1 MVLGNEITGLLA
13 MRAGEGGRLT
23 NMINLLFLNYALAVQ
38 TRSIDLLDTT
48 YETRGMKSVRRVSHC
63 DGQDFPI
70 GRDFWKLGYV
80 YFVN

>member
-13 MRAGEGGRLT
+13 HARRGGRLT
-23 NMINLLFLNYALAVQ
+23 NMINLLFLHYSLTVK
-38 TRSIDLLDTT
+38 TRIDLLDTT

-63 DGQDFPI
+63 DGQDLPI